1 MRVSIALL
9 LVVLSF
15 SLLASSVTAQTS
27 YSDFFGFSSTTAGD
41 DDDDNTSTIPIQ
53 QITGSSIESS
63 ERRFTQ
69 EVEYGA
75 IHGEFNDHSTLS
87 FTNDASDQL
96 HVPGFLCVLIA
107 LMAIVVIV

>member
-1 MRVSIALL
+1 MRVSIALF

-41 DDDDNTSTIPIQ
+41 DDDDNTTIPIQ
-53 QITGSSIESS
+53 QITGSSIGSS
-63 ERRFTQ
+63 ERSFTQ

-75 IHGEFNDHSTLS
+75 IHGEFNDQSTLS
-87 FTNDASDQL
+87 FTNGASDQL
-96 HVPGFLCVLIA
+96 RVPGFLCVLIA
-107 LMAIVVIV
+107 LMVIVVMV